1 MLYGR
6 ILVVHGRCAFD
17 LHPKKTCRVSGVSE
31 LNNRP
36 AEKTRSGF
44 VASEARLFSTSQ
56 LAINSIPFFCSCL
69 KNSRIEKTALAG
81 IFLFF
86 SSFLFKTYIGTPCVI
101 LEGVPCHFGR
111 GGHK

>member
-17 LHPKKTCRVSGVSE
+17 LHSKKTCRVSGVSE

-36 AEKTRSGF
+36 AKETRSGS

-56 LAINSIPFFCSCL
+56 LES
-69 KNSRIEKTALAG
+69 TQ
-81 IFLFF
+81 FLFF
-86 SSFLFKTYIGTPCVI
+86 
-101 LEGVPCHFGR
+101 VPALKIQELKKR
-111 GGHK
+111 R

>member
-17 LHPKKTCRVSGVSE
+17 LHPKKTCRDSGVSE

-56 LAINSIPFFCSCL
+56 LAINS
-69 KNSRIEKTALAG
+69 
-81 IFLFF
+81 FLFF
-86 SSFLFKTYIGTPCVI
+86 
-101 LEGVPCHFGR
+101 VPALKIQELKKR
-111 GGHK
+111 R